1 MYIQQKRM
9 IYIYELK
16 KLIRKIA
23 QIFISS
29 DNVFRILSN
38 FNLDK
43 IDLMI
48 VDSALKGMQLDRL
61 DKTLLIIPDK
71 YDEILGKL
79 IIVFINMLQNKT
91 IYITKIQ

>member
-1 MYIQQKRM
+1 M
-9 IYIYELK
+9 
-16 KLIRKIA
+16 
-23 QIFISS
+23 F
-29 DNVFRILSN
+29 FRILSN